1 MHRDSALNPKGATNM
16 DLTDDSRVGA
26 ISGHYAAIFELATDA
41 IFLMQK
47 HRFVDCNPATLRMFG
62 GTYDEI
68 IGRRPDE
75 LSPAR
80 QRDGLGSSEKAAE
93 LLESVTPQTPQSFD
107 WTHARLDGTPF
118 ETSVSLNRIK
128 LEGEEYIL
136 AIVRDIT
143 LRKEAERASARERFE
158 TEARHRQKIETL
170 GTLTASVAHEIN
182 NPLMGVINY
191 ADLLAERLANTR
203 PEDKE
208 LVGWART
215 IVHSGERISEVI
227 KNLLGFARQDDR
239 APFQPTRLE
248 TIVDRTLGLLGA
260 ALRRDQIHLRRNLP
274 KDLPAISCRP
284 AQIQQVLTNLL
295 TNARDALNQ
304 VDHDDPREK
313 SIAFSAHLHDADD
326 MTWIRLTITD
336 QGPGIP
342 KELRHRIFDPF
353 FTTKPAD
360 RGTGLGLSV
369 SFGIARDHGG
379 TLSLDPTYTGGTRF
393 HLDLPA
399 LG

>member
-1 MHRDSALNPKGATNM
+1 M

-41 IFLMQK
+41 IFLMQDR
-47 HRFVDCNPATLRMFG
+47 RFVDCNPATLRMFG
-62 GTYDEI
+62 GTYDAI

-75 LSPAR
+75 LSPTR
-80 QRDGLGSSEKAAE
+80 QPDGRRSLKKAAE
-93 LLESVTPQTPQSFD
+93 FLEAVTSQTPQSFD
-107 WTHARLDGTPF
+107 WTHARLDGTLF
-118 ETSVSLNRIK
+118 ETSVSLNRIE

-143 LRKEAERASARERFE
+143 LRKEAERAGARERFE

-191 ADLLAERLANTR
+191 ADLLAERLADR
-203 PEDKE
+203 SPEDKE
-208 LVGWART
+208 LISWART
-215 IVHSGERISEVI
+215 IVQSGERISEVI

-239 APFQPTRLE
+239 LPFRPTHLE

-260 ALRRDQIHLRRNLP
+260 VLRRDQIHLVRDLP

-304 VDHDDPREK
+304 VDHDDPKAK

-369 SFGIARDHGG
+369 SVGIARDHGG
-379 TLSLDPTYTGGTRF
+379 TLSLDPTYTGGSRF